1 MLHLRKWL
9 LLVVLQLTMAGMSG
23 LAQSN
28 ASTTIQNLLQQQAA
42 AWNKG
47 DLESFMSI
55 AYWNNDSLMFIG
67 SRGPTYG
74 YAATL
79 ANYNKSYPDTATMG
93 KLRFEVLQLKPLS
106 KDCYFMVGKW
116 FLQRSKGDVGGHFT
130 LVWRYINQ
138 RWVIVADHS
147 S

>member
-1 MLHLRKWL
+1 ML
-9 LLVVLQLTMAGMSG
+9 LLVVAVAAS
-23 LAQSN
+23 AQKN
-28 ASTTIQNLLQQQAA
+28 PSTTIQSLLQQQAT
-42 AWNKG
+42 AWNRG
-47 DLESFMSI
+47 NIESFMSI
-55 AYWNNDSLMFIG
+55 AYWNDDSLMFIG

-79 ANYNKSYPDTATMG
+79 ANYKKSYPDTATMG
-93 KLRFEVLQLKPLS
+93 KLSFEVLQLKPLS

-116 FLQRSKGDVGGHFT
+116 FLQRSKGNVGGHFT
-130 LVWRYINQ
+130 LIWRYINR